1 MGIQGFCCMTLS
13 NPILLQVEMSWK
25 SFNRGDVF
33 LLDLGQLIIQ
43 WNGPESNRNERLR
56 VWLGVPRLPSGRRG
70 LTLPHLGLSLLSWL
84 QAMTLAKDIRD
95 RERGGRAKVGVVDG
109 EDEDASPELMK
120 VLKHVLGE
128 KRDIQP
134 AIRDDKV
141 DQIVKSSL
149 KLYQ

>member
-1 MGIQGFCCMTLS
+1 MA
-13 NPILLQVEMSWK
+13 
-25 SFNRGDVF
+25 
-33 LLDLGQLIIQ
+33 
-43 WNGPESNRNERLR
+43 LR
-56 VWLGVPRLPSGRRG
+56 VTDKRGWGYVQEIPRSPPGGRGVTSHP
-70 LTLPHLGLSLLSWL
+70 LPHLRLSLLPWL
-84 QAMTLAKDIRD
+84 QAMNLAKDIRD

-134 AIRDDKV
+134 AIPDEKV
-141 DQIVKSSL
+141 EQILKSSL

>member
-1 MGIQGFCCMTLS
+1 
-13 NPILLQVEMSWK
+13 
-25 SFNRGDVF
+25 
-33 LLDLGQLIIQ
+33 
-43 WNGPESNRNERLR
+43 
-56 VWLGVPRLPSGRRG
+56 
-70 LTLPHLGLSLLSWL
+70 
-84 QAMTLAKDIRD
+84 MTLAKDIRD

-109 EDEDASPELMK
+109 EAEDASPELMK

-134 AIRDDKV
+134 AIPDDKV